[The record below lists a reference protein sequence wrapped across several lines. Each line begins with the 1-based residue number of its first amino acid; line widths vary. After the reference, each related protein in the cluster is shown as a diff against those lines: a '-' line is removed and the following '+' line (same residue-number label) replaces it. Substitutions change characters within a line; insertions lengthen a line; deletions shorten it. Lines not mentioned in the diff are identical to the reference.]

1 MKQKNFNYINTR
13 HANIKFTMETEVN
26 KIIPFL
32 DVLIDNSQ
40 NILNYYFTS
49 TYHKS
54 RYSGLLL
61 KGATKFYFTHDS
73 CVVIILFNTGL
84 YKSVF
89 STYSFGKL
97 VFLSLC
103 LFCVFCCLFWI
114 WRNLNIYII
123 IIYIVGV
130 RYSVFFLTYHFSIK
144 QFVRIDTLQ
153 ENLTRALT

>member
-1 MKQKNFNYINTR
+1 
-13 HANIKFTMETEVN
+13 METEVN

-61 KGATKFYFTHDS
+61 KGATKFYFTHYP
-73 CVVIILFNTGL
+73 CEVIILFNTGL

-97 VFLSLC
+97 VFYLSAY
-103 LFCVFCCLFWI
+103 FVFSAACSEFDVI
-114 WRNLNIYII
+114 
-123 IIYIVGV
+123 
-130 RYSVFFLTYHFSIK
+130 LTSI
-144 QFVRIDTLQ
+144 
-153 ENLTRALT
+153 